1 MELKVLMPAGVFV
14 EVRNVTRIVAETQRG
29 YHGLLPARLDCVAA
43 LVPGVLMYATAEA
56 GEVFI
61 AVDEGIL
68 VKTGSAVLVTVRN
81 AVGGTDLGQLHEAV
95 EEDFL
100 ALDEKEMQ
108 VRTVLTRMELGFLRR
123 LEELHNA

>member
-1 MELKVLMPAGVFV
+1 MPAGVFV
-14 EVRNVTRIVAETQRG
+14 EVRNVTRIVAETKRG
-29 YHGLLPARLDCVAA
+29 YYGLLPARLDCVAA

-68 VKTGSAVLVTVRN
+68 VKTGAAVLVAVRN
-81 AVGGTDLGQLHEAV
+81 AVGGTDLGRLHQAV

-100 ALDEKEMQ
+100 ALDEQEMQ
-108 VRTVLTRMELGFLRR
+108 VRTVLSRMELGFLRR